1 MEYDF
6 KEELMFLDRLN
17 NDGNLFEREFE
28 IIKNKYPI
36 KDCNKVHDFI
46 SENRGLIII
55 LNKMGALL
63 SQHAPYVSRV
73 YMELDGIRYSLLN
86 YYSLSE
92 LLNLILVMD
101 LRRMLIKLI
110 QD

>member
-1 MEYDF
+1 
-6 KEELMFLDRLN
+6 MFLDRLN
-17 NDGNLFEREFE
+17 NDDNLFEREFE

-55 LNKMGALL
+55 LNKTGALL
-63 SQHAPYVSRV
+63 SQHALMFHV
-73 YMELDGIRYSLLN
+73 YIWNWMGIRYSLLN